1 MGGHPA
7 GEVASGLACEMLETA
22 YYSSPALWE
31 QLLFYI
37 NPKFLKNRLLWSFDI
52 VKRALESHEKEH
64 LECVGFGTTL
74 SALVLTKKTGIIA
87 HVGDSRI
94 YRLRE
99 TDLSQLTVDD
109 TLVEELIKTGKF
121 KHNNPKLNS
130 YRHVLTQAIGAGGY
144 EFVHT
149 VTFNLRQNDT
159 FLLSTDGL
167 HDVVCNKDIKNIM
180 MQNELPNIC
189 SALINSA
196 LSHSGE
202 DNITAIVVK
211 II

>member
-1 MGGHPA
+1 M
-7 GEVASGLACEMLETA
+7 
-22 YYSSPALWE
+22 
-31 QLLFYI
+31 
-37 NPKFLKNRLLWSFDI
+37 
-52 VKRALESHEKEH
+52 
-64 LECVGFGTTL
+64 GFGTTL